1 MADHE
6 TSAPIRFFVRHRNAS
21 NLLMAMMVLFGIVS
35 VFRLNTQLFPTTD
48 IPRISVTIAWPG
60 ASAEDVEKNILHAVE
75 PELRYLDD
83 IEKVTSYAREGA
95 GSITLEFAM
104 GADMQKALSEVESAV
119 SGVTTLPED
128 IETPV
133 IRRTIWYEGVANISL
148 SGPFSETALKT
159 YAKEIRDGLLAAG
172 IDKVDLVGF
181 RKPEVWIDVPEREL
195 RRLGVTLSD
204 IATRV
209 SAATQDRP
217 SGTLE
222 GAVEKQLR
230 SLGDGTT
237 AEEIGA
243 IETVSR
249 ETGEK
254 VLLREIATV
263 HDAFERDQTTGYS
276 GGNRAIELQVERS
289 TTADTLATAKI
300 LDAYLEAIRP
310 TLPPTLQLEVYDIR
324 AASLV
329 DRINLL
335 VKNGL
340 SGLVLV
346 VIILFLFLNAR
357 IAFWVAVGVP
367 TAMMATLGFM
377 WVTGQSINMISLF
390 ALIMCLGIV
399 VDDAIVVGEH
409 TATRYA
415 MGDDPV
421 QAAER
426 GTGQMMWPVIASVLT
441 TQVAFFPLTMIRD
454 VIGQIMTALPQV
466 VIAVL
471 TASLIECLFILP
483 GHLRHSLTSMRAE
496 PGRFRRWFDSGFG
509 RLRDGPFRAFV
520 ALSFRW
526 RYTTVALSLASLVV
540 AIGVIA
546 GGRVGFQ
553 FFPTAEPENITASLT
568 FAAGTPEEV
577 VIAGVAG
584 VEAALR
590 EAERAIAPEGER
602 LIVATFASIGRSG
615 FSRGMN
621 FAEVDAQ
628 LTVSEN
634 RTVRSGDIVNA
645 WRKAIPKIPGLETAT
660 VTGRRG
666 GPPGRDLDIRLTG
679 APTDVLKEAAL
690 EIRELVSGYPGVGAV
705 DDDLPYG
712 KPEIVMTLTPRG
724 AALGFTAESVG
735 QQVRN
740 AFEGAIAR
748 RVPAGDEEVTVR
760 VRRVQAV
767 PGLAA
772 LGNLSLRAPS
782 GEFVPLSEIVD
793 LTEKQ
798 GYAIIQRIDGETAVS
813 VTADVDQDVTT
824 NVELVAALDAG
835 PLVAITSKYGIRYKF
850 SGREE
855 ERAKSFEDLIFGAYI
870 SLGAIYLILAWVFAS
885 YGRPLAVMMIIPFGL
900 TGAVLGHMAMGSP
913 LTILS
918 LMGLLGLSGILVN
931 DSIILVSRLDERLGE
946 GESISEAAV
955 GASCDRLRA
964 VLLTSLTTIGGLV
977 PLLFETSL
985 QAQFL
990 IPMAATLVFGL
1001 AVATSFVLFLV
1012 PAIIGIGDDI
1022 SRLGAAY
1029 MRLGRRPA
1037 ATPAE

>member
-1 MADHE
+1 MAE
-6 TSAPIRFFVRHRNAS
+6 REASAPIRFFVRHRNAS
-21 NLLMAMMVLFGIVS
+21 NLLMAMMVLFGVIGI
-35 VFRLNTQLFPTTD
+35 FQLNTQLFPSTD
-48 IPRISVTIAWPG
+48 IPRISVSIAWPG

-95 GSITLEFAM
+95 ASITLEFSV

-119 SGVTTLPED
+119 SGVTNLPED
-128 IETPV
+128 SETPSV
-133 IRRTIWYEGVANISL
+133 RRAIWYEGVANMSL
-148 SGPFSETALKT
+148 SGPFSETALKA

-172 IDKVDLVGF
+172 IDKVDLIGF

-209 SAATQDRP
+209 STATQDRP

-230 SLGDGTT
+230 SLGDGTS

-263 HDAFERDQTTGYS
+263 HDAFEQDQTAGYS

-289 TTADTLATAKI
+289 TTADTLETAAI
-300 LDAYLEAIRP
+300 LERYLDEIRP
-310 TLPPTLQLEVYDIR
+310 TLPPTLKLEVYDVR
-324 AASLV
+324 ASSLV

-346 VIILFLFLNAR
+346 VIILFVFLNAR
-357 IAFWVAVGVP
+357 IAFWVAIGVP

-377 WVTGQSINMISLF
+377 WVTGQSINMMSLF

-421 QAAER
+421 LAAER

-454 VIGQIMTALPQV
+454 IVGQIMGALPMV
-466 VIAVL
+466 VIVVL
-471 TASLIECLFILP
+471 LASLVECLLILP

-496 PGRFRRWFDSGFG
+496 PGRFRRAFDSGFA
-509 RLRDGPFRAFV
+509 RLRDGPFRRLV

-526 RYTTVALSLASLVV
+526 RYTTVALSLASLILAV
-540 AIGVIA
+540 GLIA

-553 FFPTAEPENITASLT
+553 FFPTAEPENITARLT
-568 FAAGTPEEV
+568 FAAGTPEDQ
-577 VIAGVAG
+577 VIAGVAQ

-590 EAERAIAPEGER
+590 AAEQTLAPDDEP
-602 LIVATFASIGRSG
+602 LVVATFATVGRSG

-628 LTVSEN
+628 LTVSEK
-634 RTVRSGDIVNA
+634 RTVRTSDITTA
-645 WRKAIPKIPGLETAT
+645 WRQAMPSIPGLETAT
-660 VTGRRG
+660 ISGRRG
-666 GPPGRDLDIRLTG
+666 GPPGRDIDIRLTG
-679 APTDVLKEAAL
+679 APTEVLKQAAL
-690 EIRELVSGYPGVGAV
+690 EIREVVSGFPGVSAV

-712 KPEIVMTLTPRG
+712 KPEIVMALTPRG

-735 QQVRN
+735 RQVRN

-748 RVPAGDEEVTVR
+748 RVPAGDEEVTIR

-782 GEFVPLSEIVD
+782 GEFVLLSEIVE

-798 GYAIIQRIDGETAVS
+798 GYAIIQRIDGATAVS

-824 NVELVAALDAG
+824 NVELVGALDAG
-835 PLVAITSKYGIRYKF
+835 PLSAVTSKYGISYQF

-855 ERAKSFEDLIFGAYI
+855 ERARSFEDLRFGAII

-885 YGRPLAVMMIIPFGL
+885 YGRPLAVMIIIPFGL
-900 TGAVLGHMAMGSP
+900 TGAVIGHMVMGAP

-918 LMGLLGLSGILVN
+918 MMGLLGLSGILVN
-931 DSIILVSRLDERLGE
+931 DSIILVSRLDERLSTGE
-946 GESISEAAV
+946 PLSDAAV
-955 GASCDRLRA
+955 GAACDRLRA
-964 VLLTSLTTIGGLV
+964 VLLTSLTTIGGLT

-990 IPMAATLVFGL
+990 IPMAVTLVFGL
-1001 AVATSFVLFLV
+1001 AIATCFVLFLV

-1022 SRLGAAY
+1022 ARVGGAY
-1029 MRLGRRPA
+1029 MRLGRRPT

>member
-1 MADHE
+1 MAE
-6 TSAPIRFFVRHRNAS
+6 REASAPIRFFVRHRNAS
-21 NLLMAMMVLFGIVS
+21 NLLMAMMVLFGVIGI
-35 VFRLNTQLFPTTD
+35 FQLNTQLFPSTD
-48 IPRISVTIAWPG
+48 IPRISVSIAWPG

-95 GSITLEFAM
+95 ASITLEFSV

-128 IETPV
+128 SETPSV
-133 IRRTIWYEGVANISL
+133 RRTIWYEGVANISL
-148 SGPFSETALKT
+148 SGPFSETALKA

-209 SAATQDRP
+209 STATQDRP

-230 SLGDGTT
+230 SLGDGTS
-237 AEEIGA
+237 AEEIAA

-263 HDAFERDQTTGYS
+263 HDAFEQDQTAGYS

-289 TTADTLATAKI
+289 TTADTLETAAI
-300 LDAYLEAIRP
+300 LETYLDEIRP
-310 TLPPTLQLEVYDIR
+310 TLPPTLKLEVYDVR
-324 AASLV
+324 ASSLV

-346 VIILFLFLNAR
+346 VIILFVFLNAR

-377 WVTGQSINMISLF
+377 WVTGQSINMMSLF

-421 QAAER
+421 LAAER

-454 VIGQIMTALPQV
+454 VVGQIMGALPLV

-471 TASLIECLFILP
+471 VASLVECLLILP

-496 PGRFRRWFDSGFG
+496 PGRFRRAFDAGFA
-509 RLRDGPFRAFV
+509 RLRDGPFRRLV

-526 RYTTVALSLASLVV
+526 RYTTVALSLASLIL
-540 AIGVIA
+540 AAGLIA

-553 FFPTAEPENITASLT
+553 FFPTAEPENITARLT
-568 FAAGTPEEV
+568 FAAGTPEDQ
-577 VIAGVAG
+577 VIAGVEQ

-590 EAERAIAPEGER
+590 KAELTLAPEDET
-602 LIVATFASIGRSG
+602 LVVATFATVGRSG

-628 LTVSEN
+628 LTVSEK
-634 RTVRSGDIVNA
+634 RTVRTSDITMA
-645 WRKAIPKIPGLETAT
+645 WRQAMPSIPGLETAT
-660 VTGRRG
+660 ISGRRG
-666 GPPGRDLDIRLTG
+666 GPPGRDIDIRLTG
-679 APTDVLKEAAL
+679 APTEVLKQAAL
-690 EIRELVSGYPGVGAV
+690 EIREVVGGFPGVSAV

-748 RVPAGDEEVTVR
+748 RVPAGDEEVTIR

-782 GEFVPLSEIVD
+782 GEFVPLSEIVN

-798 GYAIIQRIDGETAVS
+798 GYAIIQRIDGATAVS

-824 NVELVAALDAG
+824 NVELVSALDAG
-835 PLVAITSKYGIRYKF
+835 PLAAVTSRYGISYQF

-855 ERAKSFEDLIFGAYI
+855 ERARSFEDLRFGAVI

-885 YGRPLAVMMIIPFGL
+885 YGRPLAVMIIIPFGL
-900 TGAVLGHMAMGSP
+900 TGAVIGHMVMGVP

-918 LMGLLGLSGILVN
+918 MMGLLGLSGILVN
-931 DSIILVSRLDERLGE
+931 DSIILVSRLDERLSTGE
-946 GESISEAAV
+946 PLPDAAV
-955 GASCDRLRA
+955 SASCDRLRA
-964 VLLTSLTTIGGLV
+964 VLLTSLTTIGGLM

-990 IPMAATLVFGL
+990 IPMAVTLVFGL
-1001 AVATSFVLFLV
+1001 AVATCFVLFLV

-1022 SRLGAAY
+1022 ARAGGAY
-1029 MRLGRRPA
+1029 MRLGRRPT

>member
-1 MADHE
+1 MAEKE
-6 TSAPIRFFVRHRNAS
+6 TSAPVRFFVRHRNAS
-21 NLLMAMMVLFGIVS
+21 NLLMAMMVLFGVIGA
-35 VFRLNTQLFPTTD
+35 FQLNTQLFPSTE
-48 IPRISVTIAWPG
+48 IPRITVTAEWSG
-60 ASAEDVEKNILHAVE
+60 ASAEDIEKNILHALE
-75 PELRYLDD
+75 PELRYLADL
-83 IEKVTSYAREGA
+83 EKIISYAREGA
-95 GSITLEFAM
+95 ASITLEFSM
-104 GADMQKALSEVESAV
+104 GADMQTALSEVESAV
-119 SGVTTLPED
+119 TGVTTLPD
-128 IETPV
+128 DSETPTV
-133 IRRTIWYEGVANISL
+133 NRSVWYEGVANISL
-148 SGPFSETALKT
+148 SGPFSETALKA

-172 IDKVDLVGF
+172 IDKVDMAGF
-181 RKPEVWIDVPEREL
+181 RKPEIWIDVPEREL

-209 SAATQDRP
+209 SSATQDRP
-217 SGTLE
+217 SGTLD

-230 SLGDGTT
+230 SLGDGTS
-237 AEEIGA
+237 AEEIGG

-254 VLLREIATV
+254 VLLREIAEV
-263 HDAFERDQTTGYS
+263 RDSFERDQSMGYS

-289 TTADTLATAKI
+289 TTADTLETATI
-300 LDAYLEAIRP
+300 LENYLAEIRP
-310 TLPPTLQLEVYDIR
+310 TLPPTLNVEVYDIR
-324 AASLV
+324 SQSLV

-346 VIILFLFLNAR
+346 VVILFLFLNAR

-377 WVTGQSINMISLF
+377 WMTGQSINMISLF

-415 MGDDPV
+415 MGDDPI

-454 VIGQIMTALPQV
+454 VIGQIMGALPMV

-471 TASLIECLFILP
+471 TASLIECLLILP
-483 GHLRHSLTSMRAE
+483 GHLRHSLTSIRAE
-496 PGRFRRWFDSGFG
+496 PGRFRRAFDRNFG
-509 RLRDGPFRAFV
+509 RLRDGPFRSLV

-526 RYTTVALSLASLVV
+526 RYTTVALSVASLVLAAGLV
-540 AIGVIA
+540 A

-553 FFPTAEPENITASLT
+553 FFPTAEAENVSAKLT
-568 FAAGTPEEV
+568 FAAGTPEDQ
-577 VIAGVAG
+577 VIEGVAQ

-590 EAERAIAPEGER
+590 GAEQALSPDGQP
-602 LIVATFASIGRSG
+602 LVVATFATIGRSG

-621 FAEVDAQ
+621 FAQVDAQ
-628 LTVSEN
+628 LTVSER
-634 RTVRSGDIVNA
+634 RTVRTNEITTA
-645 WRKAIPKIPGLETAT
+645 WRNAIPDIPGLETAT
-660 VTGRRG
+660 VSGRRG

-679 APTDVLKEAAL
+679 APTEVLKQAAL
-690 EIRELVSGYPGVGAV
+690 EIRDVVSGFPGVSAV

-735 QQVRN
+735 SQVRN
-740 AFEGAIAR
+740 AFQGAVAR
-748 RVPAGDEEVTVR
+748 RVPAGDEEVTIR
-760 VRRVQAV
+760 VRRIQEV

-782 GEFVPLSEIVD
+782 GEFVPLSEIVN
-793 LTEKQ
+793 LSEKQ
-798 GYAIIQRIDGETAVS
+798 GYALIQRIDGETAVS

-824 NVELVAALDAG
+824 NVELVSALDAG
-835 PLVAITSKYGIRYKF
+835 PLTAVTSRYGITYKF

-855 ERAKSFEDLIFGAYI
+855 ERSKSFADLQFGALM

-900 TGAVLGHMAMGSP
+900 TGAVVGHLVMGVP

-918 LMGLLGLSGILVN
+918 MMGLLGLSGILVN
-931 DSIILVSRLDERLGE
+931 DSIILVSRLDERLSE
-946 GESISEAAV
+946 GESVAAAAV

-964 VLLTSLTTIGGLV
+964 VLLTSLTTVGGLV

-1001 AVATSFVLFLV
+1001 AVATLFVLFLV

-1022 SRLGAAY
+1022 SRTGSAY
-1029 MRLGRRPA
+1029 MRLGRRPTT
-1037 ATPAE
+1037 TPAE

>member
-1 MADHE
+1 MAERDS
-6 TSAPIRFFVRHRNAS
+6 SAIIRFFVRHRNAS
-21 NLLMAMMVLFGIVS
+21 NLMMAMMVLFGVIGI
-35 VFRLNTQLFPTTD
+35 FQLNTQLFPSTE
-48 IPRISVTIAWPG
+48 IPRITVTIAWSG
-60 ASAEDVEKNILHAVE
+60 ASAEDVEKNILQALE

-95 GSITLEFAM
+95 ASITLEFSM

-119 SGVTTLPED
+119 AGVTTLPED
-128 IETPV
+128 AETAT
-133 IRRTIWYEGVANISL
+133 IRRSIWYEGVANIAL
-148 SGPFSETALKT
+148 SGPFSEASLKA

-172 IDKVDLVGF
+172 IDKVELVGF
-181 RKPEVWIDVPEREL
+181 RKPEIWIDVPEREL

-204 IATRV
+204 IASRV
-209 SAATQDRP
+209 SNATQDRP
-217 SGTLE
+217 SGTLD
-222 GAVEKQLR
+222 GSVEKQLR

-237 AEEIGA
+237 ADEIGA

-263 HDAFERDQTTGYS
+263 RDSFERDQTTGYT
-276 GGNRAIELQVERS
+276 GGNPAIVLEVERS
-289 TTADTLATAKI
+289 TTADTLETANI
-300 LDAYLEAIRP
+300 LETYLDEVRP
-310 TLPPTLQLEVYDIR
+310 TLPPTLDLKVYDIR
-324 AASLV
+324 AANLV

-346 VIILFLFLNAR
+346 VVILFLFLNAR

-367 TAMMATLGFM
+367 TAMMATLGIM

-421 QAAER
+421 LAAER

-454 VIGQIMTALPQV
+454 IIGQIMSALPMV

-471 TASLIECLFILP
+471 TASLIECLLILP
-483 GHLRHSLTSMRAE
+483 GHLRHSLTSIRAE
-496 PGRFRRWFDSGFG
+496 PSRFRRAFDNGFG
-509 RLRDGPFRAFV
+509 RMRDGPFRAFV
-520 ALSFRW
+520 AFTFRW
-526 RYTTVALSLASLVV
+526 RYTTVALSIASLIL
-540 AIGVIA
+540 AIGLIA

-553 FFPTAEPENITASLT
+553 FFPTAEPENISAKLT
-568 FAAGTPEEV
+568 FAAGTPEDEV
-577 VIAGVAG
+577 VAGVER

-590 EAERAIAPEGER
+590 QAELQLAPAGDG
-602 LIVATFASIGRSG
+602 LVVATFASIGKSG

-621 FAEVDAQ
+621 FAQVDAQ
-628 LTVSEN
+628 LTVSEKRDV
-634 RTVRSGDIVNA
+634 RTNEIIGA
-645 WRKAIPKIPGLETAT
+645 WRKAMPTIPGLETAT
-660 VTGRRG
+660 ISGRRG

-679 APTDVLKEAAL
+679 APTDVLKQAAL
-690 EIRELVSGYPGVGAV
+690 EIREVVSGFPGVSAV

-724 AALGFTAESVG
+724 AALGFTAETVG
-735 QQVRN
+735 RQVRD

-748 RVPAGDEEVTVR
+748 RVPAGDEEVTIR
-760 VRRVQAV
+760 VRRIQEV

-793 LTEKQ
+793 LTEEQ
-798 GYAIIQRIDGETAVS
+798 GYAIIQRIDGQTAVS

-835 PLVAITSKYGIRYKF
+835 PLNAVTSKYGIRYQF

-855 ERAKSFEDLIFGAYI
+855 ERAKSFEDLQFGALI

-900 TGAVLGHMAMGSP
+900 TGAVIGHMVLGVP

-918 LMGLLGLSGILVN
+918 MMGLLGLSGILVN
-931 DSIILVSRLDERLGE
+931 DSIILVSRLDERLSQ
-946 GESISEAAV
+946 GESVYEAAV

-1001 AVATSFVLFLV
+1001 AVATLFVLFLV

-1022 SRLGAAY
+1022 ARTLGAY
-1029 MRLGRRPA
+1029 MRLGRRP
-1037 ATPAE
+1037 TSHPAE

>member
-1 MADHE
+1 
-6 TSAPIRFFVRHRNAS
+6 
-21 NLLMAMMVLFGIVS
+21 
-35 VFRLNTQLFPTTD
+35 
-48 IPRISVTIAWPG
+48 
-60 ASAEDVEKNILHAVE
+60 
-75 PELRYLDD
+75 
-83 IEKVTSYAREGA
+83 
-95 GSITLEFAM
+95 
-104 GADMQKALSEVESAV
+104 
-119 SGVTTLPED
+119 
-128 IETPV
+128 
-133 IRRTIWYEGVANISL
+133 
-148 SGPFSETALKT
+148 
-159 YAKEIRDGLLAAG
+159 
-172 IDKVDLVGF
+172 
-181 RKPEVWIDVPEREL
+181 
-195 RRLGVTLSD
+195 VTLSD

-209 SAATQDRP
+209 SDATQDRP
-217 SGTLE
+217 SGTLD
-222 GAVEKQLR
+222 GTVEKQLR

-237 AEEIGA
+237 ADEIGA

-263 HDAFERDQTTGYS
+263 KDAFERDQSMGYA
-276 GGNRAIELQVERS
+276 GGNRAIELQVERA
-289 TTADTLATAKI
+289 TTADTLETAAI
-300 LDAYLEAIRP
+300 VEAYLEEIRP
-310 TLPPTLQLEVYDIR
+310 TLPPTLNVDVYDIR
-324 AASLV
+324 AQNLV

-346 VIILFLFLNAR
+346 VVILFIFLNAR

-377 WVTGQSINMISLF
+377 WITGQSINMISLF

-415 MGDDPV
+415 MGDDPIM
-421 QAAER
+421 AAER
-426 GTGQMMWPVIASVLT
+426 GTGQMMWPVIASILT

-454 VIGQIMTALPQV
+454 VIGQVMGALPMV

-471 TASLIECLFILP
+471 TASLIECLLILP
-483 GHLRHSLTSMRAE
+483 GHLRHSLTSIRAE
-496 PGRFRRWFDSGFG
+496 PGRFRRAFDRNFA

-526 RYTTVALSLASLVV
+526 RYTTVALSLASLIL
-540 AIGVIA
+540 ALGLIA

-553 FFPTAEPENITASLT
+553 FFPTAEPENISAKLT
-568 FAAGTPEEV
+568 FAAGTPEDQV
-577 VIAGVAG
+577 VDGVAR

-590 EAERAIAPEGER
+590 EAEKTLSPDGAP
-602 LIVATFASIGRSG
+602 LVVATFATIGRSG

-621 FAEVDAQ
+621 FAQVDAQ
-628 LTVSEN
+628 LTVSEE
-634 RTVRSGDIVNA
+634 RTVRTSEIMSA
-645 WRKAIPKIPGLETAT
+645 WRKAVPDIPGLETST
-660 VTGRRG
+660 LTGRRG
-666 GPPGRDLDIRLTG
+666 GPPGRDIDIRLTG
-679 APTDVLKEAAL
+679 ASVDVLKEAAL
-690 EIRELVSGYPGVGAV
+690 EIRDVISGFPGVSAV

-712 KPEIVMTLTPRG
+712 KPEIVLTLKPRG
-724 AALGFTAESVG
+724 EALGFTAESVG
-735 QQVRN
+735 RQVRN

-748 RVPAGDEEVTVR
+748 RVPDGDEEVTIR
-760 VRRVQAV
+760 VRRVQTV

-772 LGNLSLRAPS
+772 LGTLALHAPS

-793 LTEKQ
+793 MSEQQ
-798 GYAIIQRIDGETAVS
+798 GYALIQRIDGETAVS

-835 PLVAITSKYGIRYKF
+835 PIRNVTSKYGIRYAF
-850 SGREE
+850 AGREE
-855 ERAKSFEDLIFGAYI
+855 ERAKSFEDLQFGAI
-870 SLGAIYLILAWVFAS
+870 VSLGAIYLILAWVFAS

-900 TGAVLGHMAMGSP
+900 TGAVIGHMVMGVP

-918 LMGLLGLSGILVN
+918 MMGLLGLSGILVN
-931 DSIILVSRLDERLGE
+931 DSIILVSRLDERLSRGE
-946 GESISEAAV
+946 TVSDAAV

-964 VLLTSLTTIGGLV
+964 VLLTSLTTVGGLV

-1001 AVATSFVLFLV
+1001 AIATFFVLFLV

-1022 SRLGAAY
+1022 SRGFSAY
-1029 MRLGRRPA
+1029 IRLGKRPG